1 MSFIFNELLYRPLF
15 NSLVFLYQTVSFY
28 DFGVAIIILTILI
41 RLLLYPLAQKS
52 IRSQKEMAGVQSDIK
67 KIQEQFKNNKEEQTK
82 RIMALYKEKKINPF
96 SGCLPLLI
104 QLPLL
109 IALYRVFLAGFKDQN
124 LQNLLYGFMPNP
136 GTINHIFLGLVDISK
151 NHNLLL
157 ALITGVLQFYQSKMM
172 MAKQKNNNP
181 PVKQSAP
188 DFATTLSYQ
197 MTYMMP
203 IMTAYFAYSFP
214 AGLAL
219 YWIVTTAF
227 SIGQQWMVFKKSDVS
242 SIKTKNSA

>member
-1 MSFIFNELLYRPLF
+1 MISFIFQELLYRPLF

-28 DFGVAIIILTILI
+28 DFGIAIIILTVLI

-52 IRSQKEMAGVQSDIK
+52 IQSQKEMSAVQGDIK
-67 KIQEQFKNNKEEQTK
+67 KIQEQYKNNKEEQTK

-124 LQNLLYGFMPNP
+124 LQSLLYSFVPNP
-136 GTINHIFLGLVDISK
+136 GAINHIFLGLIDISK
-151 NHNLLL
+151 NKNLILALL
-157 ALITGVLQFYQSKMM
+157 ASALQFYQSKMM
-172 MAKQKNNNP
+172 MDQQKKSQLLPAKQ
-181 PVKQSAP
+181 STP
-188 DFATTLSYQ
+188 DFSTTLSRQ

-203 IMTAYFAYSFP
+203 VMTAYFAYSFP

-219 YWIVTTAF
+219 YWVVTTAF
-227 SIGQQWMVFKKSDVS
+227 SIVQQWRVFS
-242 SIKTKNSA
+242 KNESQTADRA